1 LLKNYQKI
9 EKFQKKIFIIIV
21 LELRMK
27 IKKIIL
33 ILSLII
39 LSACVGYSS
48 TGVLGTGVSIA
59 LDPRSLGTQIDDSIM
74 QQNLR
79 AKLVSSDKS
88 YIISVKTKILDGR
101 IFLTGKV
108 NSVEDKLKIT
118 KLAWEV
124 KGARSVNNDLQ
135 IKEKFDFKRSAKD
148 LLITSQLRTALIGSK
163 KIKSVNYNI
172 DTYKKKIYIYGI
184 AQTKLE
190 RDEVVKEA
198 KQILDVED
206 VITSIFLVDDLRVV
220 KK

>member
-1 LLKNYQKI
+1 
-9 EKFQKKIFIIIV
+9 
-21 LELRMK
+21 MK
-27 IKKIIL
+27 IKKII
-33 ILSLII
+33 IL
-39 LSACVGYSS
+39 LSFIVFTGCVGYSS

-79 AKLVSSDKS
+79 ARLISADKS

-108 NSVEDKLKIT
+108 NSVEDKLNIT
-118 KLAWEV
+118 KLAWEI
-124 KGARSVNNDLQ
+124 KGARSVSNDLQ
-135 IKEKFDFKRSAKD
+135 IKEKFNFKRSAKD
-148 LLITSQLRTALIGSK
+148 LLITSQLRAAIIGNK

-172 DTYKKKIYIYGI
+172 DTYKKKIYVYGI
-184 AQTKLE
+184 AQDKTE
-190 RDEVVKEA
+190 RDEVIKEA

-206 VITSIFLVDDLRVV
+206 VVTSIFLVDDLRVV